1 MIHIYDSTNIQN
13 SICLLTMSMD
23 CVNSDQLAKLDNH
36 YLKKKK
42 KKKKELAKTGEKY
55 AYCMFLS
62 QFICSGQTS

>member
-42 KKKKELAKTGEKY
+42 KKKKN
-55 AYCMFLS
+55 
-62 QFICSGQTS
+62 

>member
-42 KKKKELAKTGEKY
+42 ELAKTGVKCV
-55 AYCMFLS
+55 YCMFLS